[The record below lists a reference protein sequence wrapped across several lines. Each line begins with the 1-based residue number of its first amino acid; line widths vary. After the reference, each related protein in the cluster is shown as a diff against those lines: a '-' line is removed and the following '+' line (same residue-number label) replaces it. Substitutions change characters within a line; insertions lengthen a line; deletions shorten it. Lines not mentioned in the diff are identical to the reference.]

1 MGLQARING
10 SRAMSNISAVV
21 AKATGSP
28 NIGYAYGLVAGIAYG
43 AWSVIAKTAITN
55 YNVPPLLFATTAFA
69 FGSLMFAPVLAYG
82 LPRAFHRS
90 KRALALFALAGA
102 GSGIAIIAL
111 SFGLE
116 KGDVT
121 VVGPI
126 VSVSPLITLVLVRI
140 FLERLE
146 RISRSLV
153 VGSLLVVGGTVMV
166 VVGDS
171 VI

>member
-1 MGLQARING
+1 MI
-10 SRAMSNISAVV
+10 VT
-21 AKATGSP
+21 KAFRSP
-28 NIGYAYGLVAGIAYG
+28 NIGYAYGLLAGIAYG
-43 AWSVIAKTAITN
+43 GWSVIAKTAITK
-55 YNVPPLLFATTAFA
+55 YDVPPLLFATTAFA

-82 LPRAFHRS
+82 IPRVFHS
-90 KRALALFALAGA
+90 GKRALALFALAGA

-126 VSVSPLITLVLVRI
+126 VSVSPLITLVLLRV

-146 RISRSLV
+146 SINRTLII
-153 VGSLLVVGGTVMV
+153 GSLLVVGGTVIV

-171 VI
+171 VL